1 MQHFVRDIARW
12 AEPALATP
20 LLGAALRVETAARL
34 LHDPRFAARASAALV
49 ERLPLADT
57 DSLEP
62 QDHAA
67 ALSDAAALTRIA
79 VRAGAVWHAHRLRS
93 LLLARDIAP
102 LVERFGE
109 DLRAIALRHAA
120 LSPQGP
126 ADDEFAGAIDRD
138 GRRCVATWID
148 ALPAWAA
155 ARVRLKWCSTWPA
168 FEVPLRLAA
177 VSIVRAV
184 SAEAGS

>member
-1 MQHFVRDIARW
+1 MQHFVRDIALW

-20 LLGAALRVETAARL
+20 LLAAGLRAETAARL
-34 LHDPRFAARASAALV
+34 LRHPRFAARASTALV
-49 ERLPLADT
+49 ERLPLADA
-57 DSLEP
+57 DILEP
-62 QDHAA
+62 QDYDA
-67 ALSDAAALTRIA
+67 ALSDAATLTRIA
-79 VRAGAVWHAHRLRS
+79 ARAGAVWHAHRLRN

-120 LSPQGP
+120 LAPQDT

-155 ARVRLKWCSTWPA
+155 ARVRLKWCSTWSA
-168 FEVPLRLAA
+168 FEVPLSLAA